1 MKSFNEEW
9 EQIHQSM
16 EWGKYPSENVIR
28 FVARNYYKK
37 DRGHIRILDFG
48 CGSGANTWFLAREGF
63 DTYAFDGSKSAVEKA
78 KAHLQAEGLFNVHFD
93 VMDGTEILYENSF
106 FDCVI
111 DNVCIYANRLE
122 HINEMFANVYRV
134 LKPGGKLFSTCFGT
148 GTTGYGEGEQ
158 IEKNTFCNIKRGPLA
173 DRVVVHFFSEDEL
186 KTSAGGAGFSNIIID
201 KMAYT
206 DNGNGIEMFMMNAE
220 K

>member
-186 KTSAGGAGFSNIIID
+186 KTSAGGGRIF
-201 KMAYT
+201 
-206 DNGNGIEMFMMNAE
+206 
-220 K
+220 